1 MPMIKINLTKD
12 DELQCA
18 SVAFRRTFETPE
30 KVDQSFEK
38 LNTFDDIARNSEA
51 IGAEMAVAKLFG
63 YKDWQPSVNTFKRE
77 ADIGSKIEIKHTK
90 WESGHLIIKPSDRN
104 EDIAVLVTGK
114 SPAFLVIGWIPVA
127 MAKKPRYKHDKSD
140 SWWVSQINLQP
151 IETLARS
158 IYANAKL

>member
-1 MPMIKINLTKD
+1 MIKINLTKD
-12 DELQCA
+12 DELECA

-51 IGAEMAVAKLFG
+51 IGAEMAAAKLFG
-63 YKDWQPSVNTFKRE
+63 YKEWSPSVNTFKRE
-77 ADIGSKIEIKHTK
+77 ADIGSRIEIKHTK

-114 SPAFLVIGWIPVA
+114 SPTYLIIGWIPVA
-127 MAKKPRYKHDKSD
+127 MAKQNRYKHDKSD

-151 IETLARS
+151 IENLARS
-158 IYANAKL
+158 IYGNAKL

>member
-1 MPMIKINLTKD
+1 MIKIQLSKD

-18 SVAFRRTFETPE
+18 SVAFRRTFESPD

-51 IGAEMAVAKLFG
+51 IGAEMAAAKLFG
-63 YKDWQPSVNTFKRE
+63 FKDFEPSVNTFKRE
-77 ADIGSKIEIKHTK
+77 ADIGSRIEVKHTK

-114 SPAFLVIGWIPVA
+114 SPTYFVIGWIPVA
-127 MAKKPRYKHDKSD
+127 MAKKDKYKHDKSD
-140 SWWVSQINLQP
+140 SWCVSQINLQP
-151 IETLARS
+151 IENLARS
-158 IYANAKL
+158 IYGNAKL